1 MDDFNQVLR
10 ARHEKLDAL
19 REKGIEPFAHSY
31 IPSHRSNEV
40 ILGFEELEALERL
53 AEGGEGEHSSVAGR
67 ILSWRDHGKSHF
79 AHIGDAGGS
88 IQVYFKSD
96 IIGDECFE
104 ELNLLDLGDWI
115 GVEGRAFRTRT
126 GEITIRAESY
136 TLLTKSLRPLPF
148 GKTEEN
154 TETGISP

>member
-1 MDDFNQVLR
+1 MDDLNQVLR

-53 AEGGEGEHSSVAGR
+53 AEGGEGERSSVAGR

-88 IQVYFKSD
+88 IQDYFKSD
-96 IIGDECFE
+96 IIGYE
-104 ELNLLDLGDWI
+104 
-115 GVEGRAFRTRT
+115 
-126 GEITIRAESY
+126 
-136 TLLTKSLRPLPF
+136 
-148 GKTEEN
+148 
-154 TETGISP
+154 